1 MSEVKISDVLMS
13 AVELLL
19 SRCGDIDLE
28 DGSFAMCG
36 TDEIIRLDTSIA
48 SFLELPSDDVHIRDI
63 DLILRKAKS
72 YDANQKLIDKQAARI
87 DGQLKMIEVAG
98 RRIQGLESEV
108 EKQVADIKLL
118 REALEALKDA
128 ADHVMDDSLILIMS
142 DETELDSEG
151 VANLVDAA
159 LAATNQDIVG

>member
-98 RRIQGLESEV
+98 RRIQGLECEV
-108 EKQVADIKLL
+108 DKQCADIKLL
-118 REALEALKDA
+118 REALKKAVVGLSYSDDA
-128 ADHVMDDSLILIMS
+128 FANGYKSL
-142 DETELDSEG
+142 
-151 VANLVDAA
+151 AKKA
-159 LAATNQDIVG
+159 LAATNPDES